1 MQCILSRVR
10 QNPYVSC
17 PSQRFRDNSM
27 KPRPCAW
34 GLKST
39 NSWDINSWILPKLR
53 FQRVSPNTWLLSA
66 SQSPREVSS
75 ATDQRERQEWIQA
88 RGGTCA
94 GSSTPAQPGTEA
106 PWVRAQH
113 SDTGEGIPAKWHLR
127 KGKALSQSWVGFWPS
142 KTMPILTSPALHCW
156 QRRFNHVRAMPTFP
170 NHKWSEAR
178 EARISR
184 GGLSLH
190 PRSGFVR
197 KHGD

>member
-17 PSQRFRDNSM
+17 PSQRFRDTFM

-34 GLKST
+34 VLKCT

-53 FQRVSPNTWLLSA
+53 LQRVSPNTWLLSA

-88 RGGTCA
+88 WGGTCA

-106 PWVRAQH
+106 PWVWAQH
-113 SDTGEGIPAKWHLR
+113 SDTGVGIPAKWHLW

-142 KTMPILTSPALHCW
+142 TKMPTLTSPALHC
-156 QRRFNHVRAMPTFP
+156 
-170 NHKWSEAR
+170 
-178 EARISR
+178 
-184 GGLSLH
+184 
-190 PRSGFVR
+190 
-197 KHGD
+197 